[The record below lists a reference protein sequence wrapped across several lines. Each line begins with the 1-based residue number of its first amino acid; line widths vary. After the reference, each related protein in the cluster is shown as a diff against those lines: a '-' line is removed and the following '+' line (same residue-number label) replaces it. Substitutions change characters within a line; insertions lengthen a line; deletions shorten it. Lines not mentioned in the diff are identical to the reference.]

1 MIEIKKA
8 EIKSKMLATTITE
21 PEYEDIKKI
30 ARKYGLSVSG
40 YIRQLVSQQI
50 KAEAKIANKTELSR
64 N

>member
-8 EIKSKMLATTITE
+8 EIKSKMLATTITA

-50 KAEAKIANKTELSR
+50 KAEAEIANKTELSR

>member
-8 EIKSKMLATTITE
+8 EIKSKMLATTITA

-50 KAEAKIANKTELSR
+50 KAEAEIANQAELSR